1 MAALRTGVSGEQT
14 ARPPKFTKK
23 AYAPSD
29 NSDFKGRH
37 GSLELLLVDPIT
49 VVDLCARQLGDRQH
63 SLIVFEDPAELA
75 DIDPELSYAVAARVF
90 DEHEGEHAR
99 HARLVELARNA
110 HQRNASALHAWIAQP
125 PQQLDEVEREQLA
138 VQILDR

>member
-23 AYAPSD
+23 AYAPGD

-49 VVDLCARQLGDRQH
+49 VVDLCARQLGIDLQQIDHLFWRKGFRYRQGLGQFGWTGDR
-63 SLIVFEDPAELA
+63 SRKSKMV
-75 DIDPELSYAVAARVF
+75 VAANKVKVGLF
-90 DEHEGEHAR
+90 
-99 HARLVELARNA
+99 
-110 HQRNASALHAWIAQP
+110 W
-125 PQQLDEVEREQLA
+125 QQLRYRTSTSKPSTSTLFRTA
-138 VQILDR
+138 P